1 MLWQGEHAEA
11 FGTFLRRKRLVTGKE
26 LSVRKSAIQALVG
39 LAAFVPL
46 ANAQP
51 ADSPLD
57 PALRKAVVET
67 FAGKLESDYAIAET
81 GQAMANAVRVKLG
94 VGAYNGLSS
103 GDDLAFALEKDARAV
118 SHDLHLRVGY
128 MQSREVRSAMTMAPS
143 PELIRKQNGHISK
156 LEILDG
162 NVGYLR
168 IDGFTAP
175 EFAREPMTAAFAFL
189 KSTDALIIDARYNSG
204 GDPNSVALL
213 MSFLSEGKP
222 YLVNTFHHREGGRI
236 EEFWTTDLGGASYGA
251 RKPLFVLTSKDTFS
265 GGEEFAYDVK
275 AFKRGL
281 VVGETTGGG
290 ANPTR
295 LADLDHGFFALIPF
309 ARAVNPVTQT
319 DWEGR
324 GVSPDH
330 ATPAEQSLARAHRLA
345 LEELK
350 THAQDLH
357 ERARLEGFALG
368 LELANADLAGRRI
381 ANTQLKGV
389 YAPAFPAPSFT
400 VEERDGKLLL
410 RLSGAPDAVLV
421 PVMGNRYRLDG
432 FPDGFFVTFLDRNGR
447 LSFLQEQLGSALIF
461 TKQ

>member
-1 MLWQGEHAEA
+1 M
-11 FGTFLRRKRLVTGKE
+11 RKF
-26 LSVRKSAIQALVG
+26 AIEALVG
-39 LAAFVPL
+39 LAAFGPL

-51 ADSPLD
+51 IDSLLD
-57 PALRKAVVET
+57 LDLRKTVVET
-67 FAGKLESDYAIAET
+67 LAEKLEADYAVAEK
-81 GQAMANAVRVKLG
+81 GQAMANALRAKLG
-94 VGAYNGLSS
+94 SGAYNGLSS
-103 GDDLAFALEKDARAV
+103 GDDLAQLLEKDARAI
-118 SHDLHLRVGY
+118 SHDLHLSVGY
-128 MQSREVRSAMTMAPS
+128 APS
-143 PELIRKQNGHISK
+143 HEVMPSAPAPELIRKQNGHISK

-168 IDGFTAP
+168 VDGFPPP

-189 KSTDALIIDARYNSG
+189 KNTDALIIDVRHNGG

-213 MSFLSEGKP
+213 MSFLSEGRP

-236 EEFWTTDLGGASYGA
+236 EEFWTTDVGGASYGA
-251 RKPLFVLTSKDTFS
+251 RKPLFVLTSKGTFS

-275 AFKRGL
+275 AFERGL

-290 ANPTR
+290 AHPTR
-295 LADLDHGFFALIPF
+295 FADLDHGFFALIPF

-330 ATPAEQSLARAHRLA
+330 AVPAEQALATARRLA

-357 ERARLEGFALG
+357 ERARLEGIALG
-368 LELANADLAGRRI
+368 LELANADLTGSRI

-389 YAPAFPAPSFT
+389 YAPAFPGPSFT

-410 RLSGAPDAVLV
+410 RLPGAPDAVLV
-421 PVMGNRYRLDG
+421 PVVGNRYRLDD
-432 FPDGFFVTFLDRNGR
+432 FPDGFFLTFLDRDGR
-447 LSFLQEQLGSALIF
+447 LSFLQEQPGSSLVFI
-461 TKQ
+461 KQ